1 MLIKCKRKQN
11 SWIELAKILERIGYN
26 IMLYRKGGDPQ
37 AANLG
42 Q

>member
-1 MLIKCKRKQN
+1 MAAKQN